1 MAEQVNAARRRTA
14 PPRPFRLRRK
24 AALRR
29 VVLAAV
35 WLVACAGSSAA
46 SERLRV
52 VTTTTDL
59 KSLTEAVGGDRVE
72 AINLVPPN
80 VDAEEYQAKP
90 QDAVR
95 LKDARMVVRVGLDFD
110 LWFDRLLTQT
120 SFTQPHLGDLRR
132 GGSGHVD
139 ASQAIA
145 VLDQR
150 GIGVGPSDG
159 HAHGSG
165 NPHYWLDPRNA
176 EIITGN
182 ILDTLARLD
191 PANASYYEANRLAFL
206 ARLDVRLA
214 EWETRL
220 ASLQGKPMVAY
231 HNSWAYLARRFRLNV
246 IGFVEPK
253 PGVPPSPAHLAGLI
267 KTMRERDVRIVVRQP
282 QEPARDAAFLAEK
295 TGASVVLLA
304 GSVGALPAATDYL
317 SLFDTN
323 VDALLATPRQ

>member
-1 MAEQVNAARRRTA
+1 MADQVNGKRRQTA
-14 PPRPFRLRRK
+14 PRGLFRVRRQARLRC
-24 AALRR
+24 AAL
-29 VVLAAV
+29 AAA
-35 WLVACAGSSAA
+35 WLFACACPTAA
-46 SERLRV
+46 TERLRV

-80 VDAEEYQAKP
+80 LDAEEYQAKP

-120 SFTQPHLGDLRR
+120 ALMQPNLGTLRR
-132 GGSGHVD
+132 GGPGHVD

-206 ARLDVRLA
+206 ARLDTRLK
-214 EWETRL
+214 EWEGRL
-220 ASLQGKPMVAY
+220 ASLQGRPMVAY
-231 HNSWAYLARRFRLNV
+231 HNSWAYLARRFRLNF
-246 IGFVEPK
+246 IDLIEPK
-253 PGVPPSPAHLAGLI
+253 PGVPPSPARLASLI
-267 KTMRERDVRIVVRQP
+267 RTMRERDVRIVVRQP
-282 QEPARDAAFLAEK
+282 HEPERDAAFLAEK
-295 TGASVVLLA
+295 TGAAVVLLA

-317 SLFDTN
+317 SLFDAN
-323 VDALLATPRQ
+323 VDALLAAPKR